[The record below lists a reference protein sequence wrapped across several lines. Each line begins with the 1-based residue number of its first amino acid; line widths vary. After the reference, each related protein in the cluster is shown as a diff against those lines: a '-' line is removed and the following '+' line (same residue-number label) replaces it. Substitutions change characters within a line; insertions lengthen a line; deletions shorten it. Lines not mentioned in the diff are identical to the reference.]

1 MAETLISPGVLA
13 RENDQSFITQQPV
26 QIGAAIV
33 GPAVKGPV
41 EQPTIVTSYSDYQNR
56 FGTIFESGSIDYTF
70 FTSIA
75 AYNYFNNGG
84 NALLV
89 TRVVNSPSSWNYASA
104 SIKSGVNESGV
115 LELLPNNLLGSIT
128 SNPTNAGAATYTGVS
143 LTGGSGTGAEATVV
157 VTGTTAPTITSITAT
172 DGGTGYEVGD
182 VLTIAAADLGTGQ
195 LINGDNVLAI
205 IGGTYN
211 LGTAAGPNTVAQ
223 SSATGVGTGASFVIT
238 GDGAGGVLAIVVSAI
253 GTGYANG
260 DVITI
265 TGTDLANEGFTGA
278 TGNLTITLTAAQI
291 QDSSAATITLTADN
305 IVNATAFEL
314 EAIDKG
320 VIWNNTGS
328 VLADNAMESGSA
340 DNVRWE
346 VTTANTS
353 SGTFSLIVRRGNDTQ
368 NNKVVLESWN
378 NLSLDPTQ
386 DNFIT
391 KVIGD
396 EKYNY
401 ISADNYLQVSGSY
414 RNASRYIRVK
424 SVNLTTPGYLDN
436 AGNAKDQYTGSIPMA
451 GSGSYNGSFAGGAG
465 NIIPTGRT
473 MNMYQNINATDSQGL
488 VGSDY
493 TNMLNL
499 LSNQDNYQFN
509 SLFLPGLTNATHA
522 SQITTAINNTQQ
534 RGDSILVIDPVT
546 YASAISSVTNAADNR
561 NTSYAAMYWP
571 WLQVADPDLSNTTNV
586 WVPASTMIAG
596 VYAYNDSV
604 SEPWF
609 APAGINRGGL
619 TNVVR
624 AERPLT
630 STNRDTLYESNVNP
644 IASFPGTGVVVY
656 GQKTLQKQASALD
669 RVNVRRLLIALK
681 SYIGQVAQTLVFE
694 QNTAATRNNF
704 LAAVNPYLESVQQ
717 RQGLY
722 AFKVVMDDS
731 NNTPDVIDRNQLVGA
746 IYLQPTRTA
755 EFIYLDFNVLP
766 TGATFPA

>member
-26 QIGAAIV
+26 QVGAAIV
-33 GPAVKGPV
+33 GPTVKGPV

-56 FGTIFESGSIDYTF
+56 FGTTFESGSLDYTF

-84 NALLV
+84 NTLLV
-89 TRVVNSPSSWNYASA
+89 TRVVNSPSTWNYASA
-104 SIKSGVNESGV
+104 SITAGSTVGDASATASIDLTQNGASVFGTVVDDEVKFDYDGTTYRFVAADPANGLPADQAPLYFVSTGSTSTAYATLLNTKLGTSVSSVITSVDAGSGV
-115 LELLPNNLLGSIT
+115 LNFTAASAGTAFNGVTFVTGSSST
-128 SNPTNAGAATYTGVS
+128 FATGSDGVS
-143 LTGGSGTGAEATVV
+143 PTVL
-157 VTGTTAPTITSITAT
+157 G
-172 DGGTGYEVGD
+172 GGTNTTTETT
-182 VLTIAAADLGTGQ
+182 VL
-195 LINGDNVLAI
+195 
-205 IGGTYN
+205 
-211 LGTAAGPNTVAQ
+211 
-223 SSATGVGTGASFVIT
+223 
-238 GDGAGGVLAIVVSAI
+238 
-253 GTGYANG
+253 
-260 DVITI
+260 
-265 TGTDLANEGFTGA
+265 
-278 TGNLTITLTAAQI
+278 
-291 QDSSAATITLTADN
+291 
-305 IVNATAFEL
+305 EL

-328 VLADNAMESGSA
+328 VLSQAAMESGSS

-346 VTTANTS
+346 IATSNTS
-353 SGTFSLIVRRGNDTQ
+353 SGTFSLLVRRGNDTQ

-401 ISADNYLQVSGSY
+401 QSSGNYLQVSGSY
-414 RNASRYIRVK
+414 PNASRYVRVK
-424 SVNLTTPGYLDN
+424 SVNLLTPNYLDN
-436 AGNAKDQYTGSIPMA
+436 AGNAKDQYTGSIPTV
-451 GSGSYNGSFAGGAG
+451 GSGSYNGSFAGGVG
-465 NIIPTGRT
+465 NVVPSGRT
-473 MNMYQNINATDSQGL
+473 MNMYQYIDANDSQGL

-509 SLFLPGLTNATHA
+509 SYFLPGLTNDTHT

-534 RGDSILVIDPVT
+534 RGDNILVIDPVP
-546 YASAISSVTNAADNR
+546 YASSITATTSEAASR
-561 NTSYAAMYWP
+561 NTSYATMYWP
-571 WLQVADPDLSNTTNV
+571 WLQIIDPDLGDRV
-586 WVPASTMIAG
+586 WVPASTMIGG

-624 AERPLT
+624 AERQLPA
-630 STNRDTLYESNVNP
+630 SSRDTLYEENVNP
-644 IASFPGTGVVVY
+644 IATFPGTGVVVY
-656 GQKTLQKQASALD
+656 GQKTLQRQASALD

-755 EFIYLDFNVLP
+755 EFIYLDFNLLP
-766 TGATFPA
+766 TGATFPS